1 MQHAS
6 AVHAWAASEVTGV
19 TRLTAV
25 RAEGCVG
32 WQLTR
37 SAQPAMLGQVG
48 GALSLAW
55 HLCWPANSF
64 ACRHW
69 AAGVA
74 CVMQVRACG
83 VDWMGSQSVLSGRG
97 DLLWVCMEWLQRC
110 VAVQPVC
117 PASSSYVA
125 VVIFFVCT
133 WSTANRPSAHKEG
146 GVQDSTC
153 TCKHT
158 GISFV

>member
-1 MQHAS
+1 VVGTCTQRLMVGCAALGDKRKAAQRIGVPCS
-6 AVHAWAASEVTGV
+6 MLGAVHAWAASEVTGV

-55 HLCWPANSF
+55 HLCWPANSC

-69 AAGVA
+69 AGGGVA
-74 CVMQVRACG
+74 CVMQVRACR
-83 VDWMGSQSVLSGRG
+83 VDWMCSQSVLSGRG
-97 DLLWVCMEWLQRC
+97 DLL
-110 VAVQPVC
+110 
-117 PASSSYVA
+117 
-125 VVIFFVCT
+125 
-133 WSTANRPSAHKEG
+133 
-146 GVQDSTC
+146 
-153 TCKHT
+153 
-158 GISFV
+158 